1 MKQLMWASNTIHRRT
16 DHNGSKRT
24 IAVKAMNTRGTP
36 VAYDE
41 CLRNKVKLAIFADL
55 CELELKVK
63 TANCERLVGIN
74 FHTQ

>member
-1 MKQLMWASNTIHRRT
+1 
-16 DHNGSKRT
+16 
-24 IAVKAMNTRGTP
+24 MNTRGTP